1 MKDFFTTSASDL
13 DTEISNYEVRL
24 ALVDWVSSQI
34 TSNCQTYR
42 QLLTEQTTLIDT
54 ELLPAINFEAIDGVI
69 TPLKGQDALDLSTEL
84 TNMIAM
90 GTESIFIS
98 GYYVDDAYK
107 MFCGASEMDYEADEF
122 AVETYNEQKALEIYM
137 TKIKDEECSNQLDF
151 MSEES
156 SSIFTRF
163 NQVNTK
169 IENQIYEDAFTFCV
183 IDSSSD
189 FCNEDLKKFRGLLE
203 NEAMTLASQEDEF
216 TLSPVIEEGFCSEEF
231 YNAQDILLDT
241 YDSYELILATADYL
255 QDS

>member
-1 MKDFFTTSASDL
+1 
-13 DTEISNYEVRL
+13 
-24 ALVDWVSSQI
+24 
-34 TSNCQTYR
+34 
-42 QLLTEQTTLIDT
+42 
-54 ELLPAINFEAIDGVI
+54 
-69 TPLKGQDALDLSTEL
+69 
-84 TNMIAM
+84 MIAM

-107 MFCGASEMDYEADEF
+107 MFCGASEIDYEQDEF
-122 AVETYNEQKALEIYM
+122 AVEAYNEQKALEIYM

-189 FCNEDLKKFRGLLE
+189 FCNAKDLLTFRDLLE
-203 NEAMTLASQEDEF
+203 NEAMTLASQEDLF

-231 YNAQDILLDT
+231 YKAQNLLLDT
-241 YDSYELILATADYL
+241 YDSYELVLATADYL

>member
-1 MKDFFTTSASDL
+1 
-13 DTEISNYEVRL
+13 
-24 ALVDWVSSQI
+24 
-34 TSNCQTYR
+34 
-42 QLLTEQTTLIDT
+42 
-54 ELLPAINFEAIDGVI
+54 
-69 TPLKGQDALDLSTEL
+69 
-84 TNMIAM
+84 MIAM

-107 MFCGASEMDYEADEF
+107 MFCGASEIDYEQDEF
-122 AVETYNEQKALEIYM
+122 AVEAYNEQKALEIYM

-189 FCNEDLKKFRGLLE
+189 FCNAKDLLTFRDLLE
-203 NEAMTLASQEDEF
+203 NEAMTLASQEDLF

-231 YNAQDILLDT
+231 YKA
-241 YDSYELILATADYL
+241 
-255 QDS
+255 